1 MKISEEKLHSF
12 VLAFEVN
19 RDFSQYYTCHT
30 PKRFAKQ
37 KCKSDDQPIV
47 ALRDFSLVSGSRD

>member
-1 MKISEEKLHSF
+1 MIITDNKLNIFIYKSFTSEISEEKLHSF

-30 PKRFAKQ
+30 RKAKMQ
-37 KCKSDDQPIV
+37 I
-47 ALRDFSLVSGSRD
+47 